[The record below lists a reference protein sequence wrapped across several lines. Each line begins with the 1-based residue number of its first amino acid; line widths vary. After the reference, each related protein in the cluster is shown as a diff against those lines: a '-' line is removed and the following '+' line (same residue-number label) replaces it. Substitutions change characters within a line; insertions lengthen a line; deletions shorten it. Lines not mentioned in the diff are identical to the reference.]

1 MLRRTVERVSFVIG
15 GALLGAIGFYEYEKL
30 QPNLPVPFPTL
41 KPPLALKTW
50 EFPWPEWRNTA
61 FNDLFEREAYIVSY
75 NRRLRHPNW
84 VLEHL
89 TSETLKRGEGVD
101 RSKSRFLEDLNIPE
115 KFRAKLADYVKS
127 GYDRGH
133 MAPASDA
140 KSSQEAMDQTFLLSN
155 IAPQVGNGFNRD
167 YWAHFE
173 EFCRRLIYK
182 EDFKNVYVFTGPAY
196 LPKKD
201 ENDKWYVKYEMI
213 GSIAVPTHFYKV
225 ILAVRDD
232 PSQSSG
238 HFYALGAFLIPNERI
253 SDTTPLKEFE
263 VSLDALERTTGL
275 TFLSETIKN
284 SSVPLCDAKAS
295 KCIVV
300 ANPKHIKEELRS
312 VLPEP
317 SKNKSEPA
325 TKN

>member
-1 MLRRTVERVSFVIG
+1 
-15 GALLGAIGFYEYEKL
+15 
-30 QPNLPVPFPTL
+30 
-41 KPPLALKTW
+41 
-50 EFPWPEWRNTA
+50 
-61 FNDLFEREAYIVSY
+61 
-75 NRRLRHPNW
+75 
-84 VLEHL
+84 
-89 TSETLKRGEGVD
+89 
-101 RSKSRFLEDLNIPE
+101 
-115 KFRAKLADYVKS
+115 
-127 GYDRGH
+127 
-133 MAPASDA
+133 
-140 KSSQEAMDQTFLLSN
+140 
-155 IAPQVGNGFNRD
+155 
-167 YWAHFE
+167 
-173 EFCRRLIYK
+173 
-182 EDFKNVYVFTGPAY
+182 
-196 LPKKD
+196 
-201 ENDKWYVKYEMI
+201 
-213 GSIAVPTHFYKV
+213 V

>member
-1 MLRRTVERVSFVIG
+1 MFRRTVERISFVIG
-15 GALLGAIGFYEYEKL
+15 GALLGAIGLYEYEKL
-30 QPNLPVPFPTL
+30 GPKLPAPLPTL
-41 KPPLALKTW
+41 KPPLTSIVP
-50 EFPWPEWRNTA
+50 EFPWTGWRDTA
-61 FNDLFEREAYIVSY
+61 INDLFERDAYITSY

-89 TSETLKRGEGVD
+89 TEESLKRGEGVD
-101 RSKSRFLEDLNIPE
+101 RSKSRFLEDLDIPE
-115 KFRAKLADYVKS
+115 KFRARLADYVKS

-140 KSSQEAMDQTFLLSN
+140 KFSQVAMDQTFLLTN

-182 EDFKNVYVFTGPAY
+182 EGFENVYVFTGPAY
-196 LPKKD
+196 LPKK

-225 ILAVRDD
+225 ILADRADRDD
-232 PSQSSG
+232 PKKR
-238 HFYALGAFLIPNERI
+238 FYALGAFLMPNERI
-253 SDTTPLKEFE
+253 SDTTPLQ
-263 VSLDALERTTGL
+263 VYNVTLDSLERTTGL
-275 TFLSETIKN
+275 TFLNQDIVDK
-284 SSVPLCDAKAS
+284 SVPLCSVEAS
-295 KCIVV
+295 KCIIV

-317 SKNKSEPA
+317 LKDKSE
-325 TKN
+325 TKVNI